1 MNEIITK
8 KNKVDLLDILKN
20 QKTAQKIL
28 HYLTTNEV
36 HNLMLCNKTYY
47 NAFKDPKTYIYHKYM
62 FKKYKDN
69 YLFLY
74 KNNINLRQL
83 HQILEVIIYSD
94 NIYKKVYQKI
104 QIMIIFF
111 YIAGC
116 ILILDIFVLFVLLDK
131 NVSHFGDFLPQI
143 PLVIFWVLCVAI
155 IISTSLLEKC
165 AVNNIKNYFRS
176 KKIVKEDD
184 SSEKIILEN
193 ISKRL
198 CNQKPVSYRPI
209 SYTYI
214 LCFIPVMIK
223 YFYQTKYTTTFFYVS
238 GLFCSI
244 GFVYDFTTF
253 FYYKYSHQIS
263 KQVVYYNI
271 YKDFCPEFYFSK
283 MRKIKPYNYFYN
295 VSETRLGFQYYFWL
309 AIFHGVIIFYSYLIG
324 KKLDDSNFLVSWRV
338 LLIPLYIVCFI
349 IVLWGALYIYSIKQH
364 KSEYKPILVITIIII
379 MICTI
384 VNCVFWPNFYVKHK
398 SVTRF
403 FPNIIDGILTV
414 TIILHCFFI
423 YKSKKKYEADDI

>member
-1 MNEIITK
+1 
-8 KNKVDLLDILKN
+8 
-20 QKTAQKIL
+20 
-28 HYLTTNEV
+28 
-36 HNLMLCNKTYY
+36 
-47 NAFKDPKTYIYHKYM
+47 
-62 FKKYKDN
+62 
-69 YLFLY
+69 
-74 KNNINLRQL
+74 
-83 HQILEVIIYSD
+83 
-94 NIYKKVYQKI
+94 
-104 QIMIIFF
+104 MIIFF

-155 IISTSLLEKC
+155 IISTSLLERC

-176 KKIVKEDD
+176 KNIVKEGD
-184 SSEKIILEN
+184 SFEKIILEN